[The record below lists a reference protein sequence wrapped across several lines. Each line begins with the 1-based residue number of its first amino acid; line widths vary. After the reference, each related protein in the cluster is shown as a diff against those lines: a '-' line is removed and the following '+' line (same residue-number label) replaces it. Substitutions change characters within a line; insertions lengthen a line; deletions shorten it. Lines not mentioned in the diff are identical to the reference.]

1 VKLKAQH
8 NPPRF
13 QAKILI
19 PLLLAFAGPLCVR
32 AQTPA
37 QTPTQ
42 APTPAPTER
51 VTSEAQDQPQTD
63 ASAPE
68 NGAEQQRLAHAR
80 SLAAIGKLSAA
91 ASELETLRMATK
103 DDSVREVSRL
113 MLMAIYVEMS
123 DYGRASSLLD
133 DAYRAHTPGRSDDE
147 AMHSYFALAGQTVN
161 SVRAHLE
168 RFRSYG
174 VSIAD
179 AAAVSPEANGDME
192 LLRGLLEKVVA
203 QAKAL
208 HEEQEKGGESTK
220 GMDAAAL
227 LEDAATVRMRIARA
241 DDDRARWQSEVS
253 DARQH
258 LFSSEMR
265 IASISDVPST
275 RAAAA
280 KQPAPNTAPPAT
292 ADRTSQ
298 PKPEPKTS
306 NAEQRPTVAEQKTD
320 KKSRQKTNDQKN
332 GAASTS
338 ANAQPPQTQTP
349 AQQRVASAPA
359 AGAAD
364 ASVKNSVSPV
374 SVGSLAGKAKQ
385 RVAPSY
391 PSIAR
396 TARISGIVTV
406 YLVVNEKGDVET
418 VERATGPMQL
428 QQAAT
433 DAARRWKFAPT
444 VVDGQP
450 VRVAGFLSFN
460 FTL

>member
-1 VKLKAQH
+1 
-8 NPPRF
+8 
-13 QAKILI
+13 
-19 PLLLAFAGPLCVR
+19 VR

-37 QTPTQ
+37 QTPTPTQ

-63 ASAPE
+63 ASAAVE
-68 NGAEQQRLAHAR
+68 NDAEQQRLAHAR
-80 SLAAIGKLSAA
+80 SLAAIGKLSNAA
-91 ASELETLRMATK
+91 NELETLRMATK

-113 MLMAIYVEMS
+113 MLMSIYVEMS

-133 DAYRAHTPGRSDDE
+133 DAYRAHKPGRSDDE

-265 IASISDVPST
+265 IASISDVPSA
-275 RAAAA
+275 RAAAS
-280 KQPAPNTAPPAT
+280 KQPAPNAAPPAT

-298 PKPEPKTS
+298 PKTA
-306 NAEQRPTVAEQKTD
+306 NVEQRPTVAEQKAD
-320 KKSRQKTNDQKN
+320 KKSRQKNNDQKS
-332 GAASTS
+332 GAASTTQ
-338 ANAQPPQTQTP
+338 NTPPTQTP
-349 AQQRVASAPA
+349 AQQQQAASAPA

-364 ASVKNSVSPV
+364 ASAKNSVSPV